1 MILTT
6 KDLTSL
12 EKFIKN
18 KIELNHYVYFT
29 CKDNVLRIYI
39 YI

>member
-1 MILTT
+1 MELTEKQLIVL

-18 KIELNHYVYFT
+18 IKTKNNGRT
-29 CKDNVLRIYI
+29 QK
-39 YI
+39 